1 MSEEV
6 PVNNTI
12 LPFPFACQ
20 LAAWFVAVGSKVRKG
35 SLLCSCV
42 QSVGVGMGDGGEGE
56 RKEETTLQ
64 IKSGVVG
71 VVQELMYTPGDIVQ
85 PG

>member
-1 MSEEV
+1 MLEEV
-6 PVNNTI
+6 PISNTT
-12 LPFPFACQ
+12 LPFPFPCQ
-20 LAAWFVAVGSKVRKG
+20 LRAWCVAVGSKVRKG

-42 QSVGVGMGDGGEGE
+42 QSVGVGGGEGE
-56 RKEETTLQ
+56 NKEETTLQ

-71 VVQELMYTPGDIVQ
+71 VVHELMFSPGDIVQ